1 MNATPRFPNARA
13 HLRRVRTAPS
23 TPRSETSMVIWLRG
37 SEFRVRD
44 ESGRPSSDLLGD
56 LTEARGFGILPR
68 TIEGFMDA
76 WNLSRKPPSQ
86 VPTELYGDLSSG
98 EGMIREAGWPAR
110 PIDAG
115 VIAPVAEQLLTDG
128 RERDLE
134 PVARATRLSRPCI
147 EYRFDIDGADDAV
160 PYRTHVRWL
169 VSTPYVLLREIRDS
183 KHDNLFA
190 LSEVV
195 ALEEGIVTDA
205 DLHPDKSDP

>member
-1 MNATPRFPNARA
+1 M
-13 HLRRVRTAPS
+13 
-23 TPRSETSMVIWLRG
+23 EIWLRG
-37 SEFRVRD
+37 SAFRVRD

-68 TIEGFMDA
+68 TMEGFMDA
-76 WNLSRKPPSQ
+76 WNLSRKPPNH

-98 EGMIREAGWPAR
+98 DGMIREAGWPAR

-134 PVARATRLSRPCI
+134 PVATATCLGRPCT
-147 EYRFDIDGADDAV
+147 EYRFDIDGAEGAV
-160 PYRTHVRWL
+160 AYRTHVRWL
-169 VSTPYVLLREIRDS
+169 VSAPYVLLREIRDS

-195 ALEEGIVTDA
+195 VLEEGTVTDA
-205 DLHPDKSDP
+205 DLRPEQSDP